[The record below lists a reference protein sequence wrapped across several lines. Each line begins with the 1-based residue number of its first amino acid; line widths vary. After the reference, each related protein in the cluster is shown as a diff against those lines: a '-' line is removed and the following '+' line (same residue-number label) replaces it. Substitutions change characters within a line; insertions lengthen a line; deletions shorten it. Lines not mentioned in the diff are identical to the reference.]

1 MPRFIITPSANS
13 PQHAAFVKKLVQEF
27 TSSSANL
34 QPLILEERVPS
45 TKSRHVRVIWDRW
58 KELDDEQRAAVIEDA
73 YSQAEGP
80 QAAAEITL
88 AEGLTPPE
96 ALALGW
102 LPYKVVSARKKS
114 DASALEAY
122 QAALA
127 KEVRNTLL
135 GPKAKELRYARIE
148 DAQQAEQRLQ
158 QALQGSSWAIVHEL
172 ATES

>member
-1 MPRFIITPSANS
+1 M
-13 PQHAAFVKKLVQEF
+13 
-27 TSSSANL
+27 
-34 QPLILEERVPS
+34 PS

-73 YSQAEGP
+73 YGQAEGA

-96 ALALGW
+96 ALALGL
-102 LPYKVVSARKKS
+102 LPYKVVPARKKS

-122 QAALA
+122 QAARA
-127 KEVRNTLL
+127 KEARNTLL

-158 QALQGSSWAIVHEL
+158 QALPGSTWAIVQEL